1 MSILEE
7 IKSKVIEKCG
17 EEVISIVVYGSYA
30 RSEKYRDIDILI
42 VLKEEKRRIERIK
55 DIASLKRMFD
65 FPLDINLVS
74 KGECIDNFDSHNPLF
89 MDIAVEGKIL
99 YDTGLMEELVRDTR
113 EYIRERKIKK
123 SNSGW
128 VFPVEER
135 VETPLSSITNKE
147 WAGFWIEDAKRDL
160 KAAGSL
166 ISAGLF
172 DRCVY
177 HCQQAAEKTV
187 KAVLICFGVYEKTHF
202 VASLLR
208 RESRNRDLKLKEW
221 NAKLEEIA
229 EICEALEPHVSLSR
243 YPGISGGKIWLPY
256 KEYTKEAAEK
266 ALKDTED
273 VIKIGEEFVRWW
285 FER

>member
-17 EEVISIVVYGSYA
+17 EEVLSIVVYGSYA

-42 VLKEEKRRIERIK
+42 VVKEEKSRIERIK

-65 FPLDINLVS
+65 FSLDINLVS

-113 EYIRERKIKK
+113 EYIRERRIKK

-160 KAAGSL
+160 K
-166 ISAGLF
+166 
-172 DRCVY
+172 
-177 HCQQAAEKTV
+177 
-187 KAVLICFGVYEKTHF
+187 
-202 VASLLR
+202 
-208 RESRNRDLKLKEW
+208 LKEW
-221 NAKLEEIA
+221 NARLEEIA
-229 EICEALEPHVSLSR
+229 GICEALEPHVSLSR

-256 KEYTKEAAEK
+256 KEYTKAKEAAEK
-266 ALKDTED
+266 ALRDTED